1 MNPTTAQRF
10 PSFTKAGDLEL
21 HEIRRFHAELI
32 RYARMRRY
40 RSGWIRRAFRER
52 FGVRPPA
59 TWAHDEQAT
68 WIRPET
74 FAWIRAR
81 SAAYARSLESA
92 MRP

>member
-1 MNPTTAQRF
+1 MAQRLPRF
-10 PSFTKAGDLEL
+10 SKAGDLEL
-21 HEIRRFHAELI
+21 QEMRRFHDELL

-52 FGVRPPA
+52 FGMRPPVD
-59 TWAHDEQAT
+59 WARDDQAT

-81 SAAYARSLESA
+81 SAAYARSIESGG
-92 MRP
+92 RR